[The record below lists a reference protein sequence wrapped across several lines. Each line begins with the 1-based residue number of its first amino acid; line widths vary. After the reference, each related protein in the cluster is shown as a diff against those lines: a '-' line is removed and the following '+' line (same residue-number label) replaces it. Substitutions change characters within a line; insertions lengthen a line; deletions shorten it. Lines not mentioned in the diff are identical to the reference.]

1 MIISKTPFQLILP
14 IGHHPLILCV
24 LYPGPWA
31 PNQSQLRKRRA
42 HVKPRSEVET
52 KWRCISFCLWN
63 TKVSH
68 MTIRNQMKLTLMIL
82 ICWENILDGCFKVK
96 TWVSLRT
103 PHLDVLSFPKA
114 FGRRSDDVLA
124 RWRQEPR
131 KSQRFLE
138 LQSAHVLTQPI
149 ANLTKLLG
157 NLHV

>member
-1 MIISKTPFQLILP
+1 MIISKTPFQTHSAHRASSTYPVCIVSRSLGP
-14 IGHHPLILCV
+14 E
-24 LYPGPWA
+24 PGPA
-31 PNQSQLRKRRA
+31 EKKKSPC
-42 HVKPRSEVET
+42 KPRSEVET

-82 ICWENILDGCFKVK
+82 ICWENILDGCFEVK
-96 TWVSLRT
+96 TWVSLRN

-124 RWRQEPR
+124 RWRQELR

-138 LQSAHVLTQPI
+138 LQSAHLFHSANGQPD
-149 ANLTKLLG
+149 
-157 NLHV
+157 